1 MRSLLAI
8 LTSLLLT
15 GLAPAQSLV
24 VDAKDAHAA
33 SLSTA
38 TPSIFDQLF
47 YYPASIG
54 TPAGTQNVMPLWS
67 TPDGR
72 ILAIVALGSDNESLP
87 TLSPAPRF
95 SSAPELQFIDVTDFV
110 SGGLGIKL
118 RDSVNAYARFDRGVV
133 LTPTN
138 STSLECNSALNLAF
152 DSHCLVALP
161 RGNDGSVHV
170 GTALTAGDMDVDLS
184 YGLSW
189 IHADDQNRAP
199 TIPQQAFWDFF
210 GVASTTGIPTLVIP
224 GLEPS
229 NIRNASATA
238 TGRWH
243 FDENQSL
250 DLSAAIGRLQ
260 LEVPG
265 NSVALPNLNQ
275 AALSFGVHRGDFS
288 GVVIGHVLGPAD
300 LLNSNQRWSSLD
312 LGISWRAPWR
322 GVFSVGAQNLWSSGN
337 APAMVDPTAHEVDPS
352 QARVPY
358 VQYHQDL

>member
-1 MRSLLAI
+1 MRSLFAI
-8 LTSLLLT
+8 AISLLFT

-24 VDAKDAHAA
+24 VDAKDDQAA
-33 SLSTA
+33 SLSTSS
-38 TPSIFDQLF
+38 PRIFDELF
-47 YYPASIG
+47 YSPASVGNGNG
-54 TPAGTQNVMPLWS
+54 TRGVMPLWS

-72 ILAIVALGSDNESLP
+72 ILAIVALGSDTASLP

-95 SSAPELQFIDVTDFV
+95 ASAPDLQLIDVTDFV
-110 SGGLGIKL
+110 TGGMGVKL
-118 RDSVNAYARFDRGVV
+118 RDNVSAYANFGQGVV
-133 LTPTN
+133 LTPN
-138 STSLECNSALNLAF
+138 STSLECNSALNLTL
-152 DSHCLVALP
+152 DSHCLITLP
-161 RGNDGSVHV
+161 RANDGSFRV
-170 GTALTAGDMDVDLS
+170 GTAFGAGNMDLDLS

-189 IHADDQNRAP
+189 IHANDQNHLPGAQ
-199 TIPQQAFWDFF
+199 QQAFWDFF
-210 GVASTTGIPTLVIP
+210 GAANSTGIPTLVIP
-224 GLEPS
+224 GLELA
-229 NIRNASATA
+229 NLRNSSAVA

-243 FDENQSL
+243 FDESQSL

-265 NSVALPNLNQ
+265 NSIALPNLNQ

-300 LLNSNQRWSSLD
+300 LLNGNQRWSSVD

-322 GVFSVGAQNLWSSGN
+322 GVFSVGAQNVWSSGN
-337 APAMVDPTAHEVDPS
+337 APALVDPAAHEVDPS

>member
-1 MRSLLAI
+1 MRSFFAI
-8 LTSLLLT
+8 LFSLLFV
-15 GLAPAQSLV
+15 GLASAQSV
-24 VDAKDAHAA
+24 AVDAKNAQAPILAA
-33 SLSTA
+33 SS
-38 TPSIFDQLF
+38 PRIFDELF
-47 YYPASIG
+47 YSPASIG
-54 TPAGTQNVMPLWS
+54 NSAGTQSVMPLWS

-72 ILAIVALGSDNESLP
+72 ILAIVALGSDTGSLP

-95 SSAPELQFIDVTDFV
+95 ASAPDLQLIDVTDFV
-110 SGGLGIKL
+110 GGGMGLKL
-118 RDSVNAYARFDRGVV
+118 RDNVSAYASFGQGVM
-133 LTPTN
+133 LAPTN
-138 STSLECNSALNLAF
+138 ATSLECSSALNLTL
-152 DSHCLVALP
+152 DSHCLITVP
-161 RGNDGSVHV
+161 RASDGSFRL
-170 GTALTAGDMDVDLS
+170 GTSLDAGNLDLDLS

-189 IHADDQNRAP
+189 IHANDQNHLAGA
-199 TIPQQAFWDFF
+199 QQQPFWDFF
-210 GVASTTGIPTLVIP
+210 GAANSTGIPTLVIP
-224 GLEPS
+224 GLELS
-229 NIRNASATA
+229 NLRNASASA

-243 FDENQSL
+243 FDDTQSL

-300 LLNSNQRWSSLD
+300 LLNGNQRWSSVD

-322 GVFSVGAQNLWSSGN
+322 GVFSVGAQNVWSSGN
-337 APAMVDPTAHEVDPS
+337 APALVDPSAHEVDPS